1 MGANAIITFKIMP
14 DGTEVDVEAL
24 AKKCEEI
31 AKEGGAKGDTKV
43 EINPVA
49 FGLKEIKVLAMYEM
63 GEESFDPIAEKM
75 DALEEVSSAEIYKMD
90 LAMG

>member
-14 DGTEVDVEAL
+14 DGTDVDVEAL
-24 AKKCEEI
+24 AAKCQAI
-31 AKEGGAKGDTKV
+31 ATEAGAKGDTIV

-63 GEESFDPIAEKM
+63 GDDSFDPIAEKM
-75 DALEEVSSAEIYKMD
+75 DELEEVSSAEIYKMD